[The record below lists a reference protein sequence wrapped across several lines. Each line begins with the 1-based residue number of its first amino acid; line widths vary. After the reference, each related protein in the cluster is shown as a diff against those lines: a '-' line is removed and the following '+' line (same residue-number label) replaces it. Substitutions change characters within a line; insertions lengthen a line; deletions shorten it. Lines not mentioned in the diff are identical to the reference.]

1 MFYKR
6 EATALHHAAQSG
18 HLAIIDMLLKAGC
31 DINAVDKNQWTP
43 LMNACYWAN
52 EDAVYNLLDA
62 GADSELRN
70 IVNKI

>member
-1 MFYKR
+1 
-6 EATALHHAAQSG
+6 
-18 HLAIIDMLLKAGC
+18 MLLKAGC

-52 EDAVYNLLDA
+52 EDAVYSLLDA

-70 IVNKI
+70 IVKNI